1 MSWRQSIQFNRTPL
15 QLANVGRVGIEVE
28 RPSSYIKKVI
38 HPVTETKC

>member
-15 QLANVGRVGIEVE
+15 QLANVGRVGIEE